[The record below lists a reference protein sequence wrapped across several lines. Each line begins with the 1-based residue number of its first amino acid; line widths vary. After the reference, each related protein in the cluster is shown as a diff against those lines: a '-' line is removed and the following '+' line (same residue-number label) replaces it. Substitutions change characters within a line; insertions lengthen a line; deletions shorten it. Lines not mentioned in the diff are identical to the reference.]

1 MREKLV
7 ELIKRGGVIIPETAE
22 AVADY
27 LIANN
32 VILLP
37 DKLKDSWE
45 LTSAFV
51 LRLFCSNEE
60 EVNKMKQE
68 FEIQKVKQILTDIRD
83 YLVAILDEWH
93 RRSDEPNFLEN
104 NIMVYNHIRKELDD
118 LTEYAEKLGAEL

>member
-1 MREKLV
+1 MRDKLI

-37 DKLKDSWE
+37 EQIKDSWE

-51 LRLFCSNEE
+51 LRLFCTNEE
-60 EVNKMKQE
+60 QLDKIKRE
-68 FEIQKVKQILTDIRD
+68 FECQKIKRILTDIRD
-83 YLVAILDEWH
+83 YLLKSKECGKSKCEI
-93 RRSDEPNFLEN
+93 NQ
-104 NIMVYNHIRKELDD
+104 IMDLGVELYIDKAFAD
-118 LTEYAEKLGAEL
+118 LTEYAEKLGVKL